1 MGNPIIGVFADTM
14 RCNKGGFGDVTRQY
28 INAAYISAVEDA
40 GAVPFII
47 PVSNDL
53 EKTKKL
59 IDLCDG
65 LLFPGGED
73 IDPGYYGENPHK
85 NLGEIRPEVDKF
97 LFHSLL
103 YALEQRKPA
112 LGICKGMQ
120 MMVVATGGSLYQDI
134 YSQREE
140 ETFLHCQ
147 SGRRTYGVH
156 QVQIDKDS
164 RLFQILE
171 TGQIATNSMHHQSVR
186 TLGKGLRLSAHTE
199 DGIVEAVESLDGRL
213 IGVQW
218 HPEEMVPESG
228 AMKRL
233 FKNLVQ
239 RASV

>member
-14 RCNKGGFGDVTRQY
+14 SCNKGGFGDVTRQY

-47 PVSNDL
+47 PVSSDL

-171 TGQIATNSMHHQSVR
+171 TEQLATNSMHHQSVR

>member
-1 MGNPIIGVFADTM
+1 MESYQCRIGGIIM
-14 RCNKGGFGDVTRQY
+14 RIEHVALY
-28 INAAYISAVEDA
+28 V
-40 GAVPFII
+40 
-47 PVSNDL
+47 NDL

-134 YSQREE
+134 
-140 ETFLHCQ
+140 
-147 SGRRTYGVH
+147 
-156 QVQIDKDS
+156 
-164 RLFQILE
+164 
-171 TGQIATNSMHHQSVR
+171 
-186 TLGKGLRLSAHTE
+186 
-199 DGIVEAVESLDGRL
+199 
-213 IGVQW
+213 
-218 HPEEMVPESG
+218 
-228 AMKRL
+228 
-233 FKNLVQ
+233 
-239 RASV
+239 

>member
-14 RCNKGGFGDVTRQY
+14 SCNKGGFGDVTRQY

-47 PVSNDL
+47 PVSSDL

>member
-14 RCNKGGFGDVTRQY
+14 SCNKGGFGDVTRQY

-218 HPEEMVPESG
+218 HPEEMVPENG

>member
-1 MGNPIIGVFADTM
+1 MS
-14 RCNKGGFGDVTRQY
+14 CNKGGFGDVTRQY

-47 PVSNDL
+47 PVSSDL

-171 TGQIATNSMHHQSVR
+171 TEQIATNSMHHQSVR

-233 FKNLVQ
+233 FQNLVQ

>member
-14 RCNKGGFGDVTRQY
+14 SCNKGGFGDVTRQY

-120 MMVVATGGSLYQDI
+120 MIVVATGGSLYQDI

>member
-14 RCNKGGFGDVTRQY
+14 SCNKGGFGDVTRQY

-73 IDPGYYGENPHK
+73 INPGYYGENPHK

>member
-14 RCNKGGFGDVTRQY
+14 SCNKGGFGDVTRQY

-164 RLFQILE
+164 HLFQILE

>member
-14 RCNKGGFGDVTRQY
+14 SCNKGGFGDVTRQY

-103 YALEQRKPA
+103 YSLEQRKPA

>member
-14 RCNKGGFGDVTRQY
+14 SCNKGGFGDVTRQY

-47 PVSNDL
+47 PVSSDL

-103 YALEQRKPA
+103 YALEQRKPS

-171 TGQIATNSMHHQSVR
+171 TEQIATNSMHHQSVR

>member
-14 RCNKGGFGDVTRQY
+14 SCNKGGFGDVTRQY

-218 HPEEMVPESG
+218 HPEEMVPVSG
-228 AMKRL
+228 DMKRL

>member
-1 MGNPIIGVFADTM
+1 M
-14 RCNKGGFGDVTRQY
+14 
-28 INAAYISAVEDA
+28 EDA

-47 PVSNDL
+47 PVSSDL

-73 IDPGYYGENPHK
+73 IDPSYYGENPHP
-85 NLGEIRPEVDKF
+85 NLGEIRPEVDEF

-120 MMVVATGGSLYQDI
+120 MMVVASGGSLYQDI

-171 TGQIATNSMHHQSVR
+171 TEQIATNSMHHQSVR
-186 TLGKGLRLSAHTE
+186 TLGKGLHLSAHTE

-218 HPEEMVPESG
+218 HPEEMVPESD

>member
-14 RCNKGGFGDVTRQY
+14 SCNKGGFGDITRQY

>member
-14 RCNKGGFGDVTRQY
+14 SCNKGGFGDVTRQY

-47 PVSNDL
+47 PVSSDL

-171 TGQIATNSMHHQSVR
+171 TEQLATNSMHHQSVR

-218 HPEEMVPESG
+218 HPEEMVPESD

>member
-1 MGNPIIGVFADTM
+1 MGNPMIGVFADTLS
-14 RCNKGGFGDVTRQY
+14 CNKGGFGDVTRQY

>member
-14 RCNKGGFGDVTRQY
+14 SCNKGGFGDVTRQY

-47 PVSNDL
+47 PVSSDL

-171 TGQIATNSMHHQSVR
+171 TEQLATNSMHHQSVR

-233 FKNLVQ
+233 FQNLVQ

>member
-1 MGNPIIGVFADTM
+1 MANPIIGVFADTM
-14 RCNKGGFGDVTRQY
+14 NSNKGGFGDVTRQY

-47 PVSNDL
+47 PVSSDL

-73 IDPGYYGENPHK
+73 IDPSYYGENPHP
-85 NLGEIRPEVDKF
+85 NLGEIRPEVDEF

-103 YALEQRKPA
+103 YAQEQRKPA

-120 MMVVATGGSLYQDI
+120 MMVVASGGSLYQDI

-171 TGQIATNSMHHQSVR
+171 TEQIATNSMHHQSVR
-186 TLGKGLRLSAHTE
+186 TLGKGLHLSAHTE

-218 HPEEMVPESG
+218 HPEEMVPESD

>member
-14 RCNKGGFGDVTRQY
+14 SCNKGGFGDVTRQY
-28 INAAYISAVEDA
+28 INATYISAVEDA

>member
-14 RCNKGGFGDVTRQY
+14 SCNKGGFGDVTRQY

-47 PVSNDL
+47 PVSSDL

-134 YSQREE
+134 YSQREKKPSCTASQGGALMGFIRYRLTKTAVFSRSSKQSNLLPTACTIKVSGLLE
-140 ETFLHCQ
+140 KAFVSLHTQ
-147 SGRRTYGVH
+147 KMESWKPWKALT
-156 QVQIDKDS
+156 
-164 RLFQILE
+164 
-171 TGQIATNSMHHQSVR
+171 
-186 TLGKGLRLSAHTE
+186 
-199 DGIVEAVESLDGRL
+199 DG
-213 IGVQW
+213 
-218 HPEEMVPESG
+218 
-228 AMKRL
+228 
-233 FKNLVQ
+233 
-239 RASV
+239 

>member
-1 MGNPIIGVFADTM
+1 MENPIIGVFADTM
-14 RCNKGGFGDVTRQY
+14 SCNKGGFGDVTRQY

-186 TLGKGLRLSAHTE
+186 TLEKPSSLCTHRRWNRGSSGK
-199 DGIVEAVESLDGRL
+199 
-213 IGVQW
+213 
-218 HPEEMVPESG
+218 P
-228 AMKRL
+228 
-233 FKNLVQ
+233 
-239 RASV
+239 

>member
-1 MGNPIIGVFADTM
+1 MS
-14 RCNKGGFGDVTRQY
+14 CNKGGFGDVTRQY

>member
-14 RCNKGGFGDVTRQY
+14 SCNKGGFGDVTRQY

-164 RLFQILE
+164 CLFQILE

>member
-14 RCNKGGFGDVTRQY
+14 SCNKGGFGDVTRQY

-47 PVSNDL
+47 PVSSDL

-171 TGQIATNSMHHQSVR
+171 TEQIATNSMHHQSVR

-218 HPEEMVPESG
+218 HPEEMVPESD